1 MTHKK
6 KYKYRKSKKRGGA
19 SLLKGLASA
28 KGLASS
34 KGLAGSKQL
43 ASAKELAGSNQLASA
58 TKLLGS
64 VPNTSGISG
73 LASATKLLGS
83 VPNTSSIS
91 GLANTTKL
99 ASSIPDIKGIP
110 KKLPIKSP
118 SPYTMIAEFILN
130 QTTKSLLNFSL
141 ASKIFKSPALRK
153 NKYKDQIK
161 KLSPT
166 NKVNFICACKLIYL
180 YYYDEYA
187 HKFLYTIDNSQEIDN
202 MCKIFYIINQQIL
215 LYNSSKKKLL
225 SHFNEIFNNNN
236 FSNLYNQNLKK
247 PEYDCNVM
255 KSKIQ
260 ALFKK
265 DDNDYSYIILDLI
278 FDLFNQSDT
287 IFINIMAELKSN
299 NQTKICD
306 FSKEIQNILE
316 NCEEKITYDAGMK
329 LIYPL

>member
-1 MTHKK
+1 MTYKK
-6 KYKYRKSKKRGGA
+6 KYKYRKSIKKRGGA

-28 KGLASS
+28 KGLA
-34 KGLAGSKQL
+34 GSKQL
-43 ASAKELAGSNQLASA
+43 AGA
-58 TKLLGS
+58 TKLLGN
-64 VPNTSGISG
+64 VGIPNTTKLAGIPNTSV
-73 LASATKLLGS
+73 L
-83 VPNTSSIS
+83 SSIS

-99 ASSIPDIKGIP
+99 ASSVPNTSVLSGISGLANTSKLTSSIPDIKGIP

-265 DDNDYSYIILDLI
+265 EDNDYSYIILDLI

-299 NQTKICD
+299 NQTKMCD

-316 NCEEKITYDAGMK
+316 NCEEKITYDAAMK